1 MTRTLAN
8 TMSSDSVVFVGS
20 MARFKPGD
28 RVRVLPTVTSPFVG
42 LDGVIDEVK
51 PHPRNLTQLDS
62 YTVRFNWGEKQ
73 TFWDAQLEPADVSHA
88 PGSKIV

>member
-1 MTRTLAN
+1 
-8 TMSSDSVVFVGS
+8 

-28 RVRVLPTVTSPFVG
+28 RVRVLPTVASPFVG

-73 TFWDAQLEPADVSHA
+73 TFWDAQLEPAEVSHG
-88 PGSKIV
+88 PG

>member
-1 MTRTLAN
+1 VA
-8 TMSSDSVVFVGS
+8 
-20 MARFKPGD
+20 
-28 RVRVLPTVTSPFVG
+28 SPFVG

-73 TFWDAQLEPADVSHA
+73 TFWDAQLEPAEVSHG
-88 PGSKIV
+88 PG